1 MKKVQASQ
9 NIGSIGC
16 CIGVVYR
23 ARSSNVQTVASD
35 QLLHVA
41 DDILKSAARSG
52 LRPGNRL
59 PTERELAT
67 TLQLTR
73 TTIRNAMALL
83 EEAGVVSR
91 EVGRGTYLRS
101 DPRHGL
107 SPDVGI
113 PPHPSIAVVVS
124 PADVMTARQLIEPAA
139 IASIVE
145 NATVNDFKEIERC
158 LRGNENAADYDEF
171 ERWDFAL
178 HRSFIR
184 AAHNPLMESMYEL
197 VEEARQGETWG
208 NLKRRS
214 DSSERRENYRL
225 QHRAIAEALRNRDG
239 RAGRE
244 AMQLHLSTV
253 ESNLQKSAQS

>member
-1 MKKVQASQ
+1 M
-9 NIGSIGC
+9 
-16 CIGVVYR
+16 
-23 ARSSNVQTVASD
+23 QTVASD

-41 DDILKSAARSG
+41 DDILNSAARSG

-67 TLQLTR
+67 NLQLTR

-83 EEAGVVSR
+83 EDEGIVSR
-91 EVGRGTYLRS
+91 EVGRGTFLRS

-107 SPDVGI
+107 FPDAGV
-113 PPHPSIAVVVS
+113 PPHASIAVVVS

-145 NATVNDFKEIERC
+145 NATVTDFEEIERC

-214 DSSERRENYRL
+214 DSTERRANYRT

-239 RAGRE
+239 RGARE

-253 ESNLQKSAQS
+253 EANLQKSAQS

>member
-1 MKKVQASQ
+1 M
-9 NIGSIGC
+9 
-16 CIGVVYR
+16 
-23 ARSSNVQTVASD
+23 QTVASD
-35 QLLHVA
+35 QLVHVA
-41 DDILKSAARSG
+41 DDILTSAARSG

-59 PTERELAT
+59 PTERELASK
-67 TLQLTR
+67 LQLTR
-73 TTIRNAMALL
+73 TTIRHAMALL
-83 EEAGVVSR
+83 EEEGVVSR
-91 EVGRGTYLRS
+91 EVGRGTYLRG

-107 SPDVGI
+107 GPDVAS

-145 NATVNDFKEIERC
+145 NATVNDFEEIERC
-158 LRGNENAADYDEF
+158 LRGNEDAADYDEF

-197 VEEARQGETWG
+197 VEEARRGETWG

-214 DSSERRENYRL
+214 DSTERRESYRF

-239 RAGRE
+239 RAARE
-244 AMQLHLSTV
+244 AMEQHLSTV
-253 ESNLQKSAQS
+253 ESNLQKSRQS

>member
-1 MKKVQASQ
+1 MQS
-9 NIGSIGC
+9 
-16 CIGVVYR
+16 
-23 ARSSNVQTVASD
+23 VASD
-35 QLLHVA
+35 QLVHVA
-41 DDILKSAARSG
+41 DDILASAARSG

-59 PTERELAT
+59 PTERELASKFE
-67 TLQLTR
+67 LTR
-73 TTIRNAMALL
+73 TTIRNVMALL
-83 EEAGVVSR
+83 EEEGVVSR

-107 SPDVGI
+107 GPDVG
-113 PPHPSIAVVVS
+113 PSPHPSIAVVIS

-139 IASIVE
+139 IASMVE
-145 NATVNDFKEIERC
+145 NATINDFEEIERC

-214 DSSERRENYRL
+214 DSTERRESYRL

-239 RAGRE
+239 RGARE
-244 AMQLHLSTV
+244 AMELHLATV

>member
-1 MKKVQASQ
+1 
-9 NIGSIGC
+9 
-16 CIGVVYR
+16 
-23 ARSSNVQTVASD
+23 VQTVSND

-41 DDILKSAARSG
+41 DDILSSAARRG
-52 LRPGNRL
+52 LRTGNRL

-67 TLQLTR
+67 DLQLTR

-83 EEAGVVSR
+83 EDEGVVSR

-107 SPDVGI
+107 SSDNGST
-113 PPHPSIAVVVS
+113 PHPSRAVAVS

-145 NATVNDFKEIERC
+145 NATINDFDEIERC
-158 LRGNENAADYDEF
+158 LRGNEGAADYDEF
-171 ERWDFAL
+171 EKWDFAL
-178 HRSFIR
+178 HRALIR
-184 AAHNPLMESMYEL
+184 AAHNPLMESMYQL

-214 DSSERRENYRL
+214 DSTERRECYRN

-239 RAGRE
+239 RGARE
-244 AMQLHLSTV
+244 AMQLHLDTV
-253 ESNLQKSAQS
+253 EANLQKSAQS